1 MGDRKARSLY
11 ILGAVV
17 IALLFMVPSGKL
29 RAAENRIRV
38 GYFNMSGYQEITEEG
53 NRWGFG
59 YDLLQEV
66 AKYTGWE
73 YEFVDTTWD
82 ECLEMVEKG
91 ELDLVTCAK
100 ITPER
105 LGRFEFS
112 EHRVGVSC
120 AVFTVK
126 IDNEKYYYNDFPSFD
141 GMKLGMLKGNQ
152 TNHAIGDLVRK
163 YGITFEEYI
172 YDTETELKEALETGK
187 IEAIAASNQRVLEN
201 EKVIARFDL
210 GAFYGITKKGNHA
223 VMDGFNAAMEQIML
237 STPYFTSNLYN
248 KYFGNNTGYKIA
260 LTKEEQAY
268 VDSHKVLRLAT
279 SPDSEPLSYYDSDG
293 YSGIII
299 DSIKAMAE
307 EVGMEV
313 EYVETGSYTESLE
326 LLHNG
331 QVDMIG
337 DFYSDYSW
345 SERNGVIITNPYM
358 DVQYVQIGK
367 KGASYRP
374 EEIRVAT
381 CENYFFNTMY
391 ILKHFPE
398 ENLVFYDTEREC
410 IEAVKKGHAEV
421 TFINQYTAKVL
432 LKDDEFLKL
441 SGNTL
446 YDSTHGLSI
455 AVWKENKILCHIL
468 NKAISDLENAQIKQ
482 IVEEHTVERSEEVS
496 LLYYIYY
503 NPFEV
508 MIIICTFFL
517 VVVMVLLY
525 FIIVKRKYDEHIY
538 KLAYMDK
545 LTGLGNTHYF
555 EEQAEKRWLEYR
567 GKEIFLLSLDISHFT
582 TINETYGRG
591 MGDLVIDYL
600 GRKLNEL
607 FGEDCIIAHSKVDNF
622 LVFGSYEEEEETEL
636 LLELIR
642 KQIGV
647 FVYEDIEI
655 RLNYNFGIVRERSTG
670 STSVNK
676 LTDRA
681 EMARKAAKKEST
693 HTCFFNDEMEQQ
705 LLREKMIEDS
715 MKDALANEEFYVYYQ
730 PKYCMT
736 NNEIIGA
743 EALVRWNNKEYGF
756 MNPIEFI
763 PIFENSGFIVELD
776 FYVMEQVYR
785 MLRKRLDN
793 GEKVVRVSINQ
804 SRVHFA
810 QGNYIDRLNA
820 LREKYRIPSNLIEL
834 ELTESILANIRE
846 IREVV
851 SSLKSNGYS
860 LSVDDFG
867 AGYSSLNML
876 KEIPID
882 TLKID
887 KDFLSNEDETGRYR
901 KVIRKVV
908 ELAKE
913 LNMDIICEGV
923 EKEEQA
929 EFLKSIGCLYAQG
942 YLYARPMPRD
952 EFLRLLS

>member
-1 MGDRKARSLY
+1 
-11 ILGAVV
+11 
-17 IALLFMVPSGKL
+17 
-29 RAAENRIRV
+29 
-38 GYFNMSGYQEITEEG
+38 MSGYQEITEAG

-66 AKYTGWE
+66 SKYTGWE
-73 YEFVDTTWD
+73 YEFVDATWD

-100 ITPER
+100 RDTER
-105 LGRFEFS
+105 IDKFEFS
-112 EHRVGVSC
+112 EHRIGVSC

-126 IDNEKYYYNDFPSFD
+126 IDNGDYYYNDFPSFD
-141 GMKLGMLKGNQ
+141 GMRLGMLRGNQ
-152 TNHAIGDLVRK
+152 TNHAIGDLAQR

-172 YDTETELKEALETGK
+172 YDTEAELKEALDTGR
-187 IEAIAASNQRVLEN
+187 IDAIAASNQRVLEN

-210 GAFYGITKKGNHA
+210 GSFYGITKKGNHA
-223 VMDGFNAAMEQIML
+223 VMDEFNRAMEQIML
-237 STPYFTSNLYN
+237 STPYFTSELYH

-260 LTKEEQAY
+260 LTKEEQEY
-268 VDSHKVLRLAT
+268 TDSHKVLRLAT
-279 SPDSEPLSYYDSDG
+279 SPNSEPLSYYDG
-293 YSGIII
+293 NEYTGIII
-299 DSIKAMAE
+299 ESIRAMAK

-313 EYVETGSYTESLE
+313 EYVETESYAESLE
-326 LLHNG
+326 LLQSG
-331 QVDMIG
+331 QVDLVG

-345 SERNGVIITNPYM
+345 GERNDVLITNPYM
-358 DVQYVQIGK
+358 EAQYVQIER
-367 KGASYRP
+367 KGASYRR
-374 EEIRVAT
+374 EEARVAT
-381 CENYFFNTMY
+381 CENFFFNTMY

-398 ENLVFYDTEREC
+398 ENLVYYDTEREC
-410 IEAVKKGHAEV
+410 IQAVKNGHAEI
-421 TFINQYTAKVL
+421 TFLNQYTAGIL
-432 LKDDEFLKL
+432 LKEDEYLNL
-441 SGNTL
+441 SGNNL
-446 YDSTHGLSI
+446 YDSAHGLSI
-455 AVWKENKILCHIL
+455 AVGKNNKILCHIL
-468 NKAISDLENAQIKQ
+468 NKAISDLETVQIKQ
-482 IVEEHTVERSEEVS
+482 IVEKHTAERSEKVS

-508 MIIICTFFL
+508 MLILCAFFL

-525 FIIVKRKYDEHIY
+525 FIVVKRKYNEHIY
-538 KLAYMDK
+538 KLAYMDN
-545 LTGLGNTHYF
+545 LTSLGNIYYF
-555 EEQAEKRWLEYR
+555 QEQAEKRWLEYR

-591 MGDLVIDYL
+591 IGDSVIDYV
-600 GRKLNEL
+600 GRKLDEL
-607 FGEDCIIAHSKVDNF
+607 FGEEYIVAHSKVDNF
-622 LVFGSYEEEEETEL
+622 LVFGSYENEDETEL
-636 LLELIR
+636 ALELIR
-642 KQIGV
+642 KQINLFING
-647 FVYEDIEI
+647 DTEI
-655 RLNYNFGIVRERSTG
+655 RLNYNFGMVRERSTG

-705 LLREKMIEDS
+705 LLREKMIEDG
-715 MKDALANEEFYVYYQ
+715 MKDALADEEFYVYYQ

-756 MNPIEFI
+756 MNPAEFI
-763 PIFENSGFIVELD
+763 PIFESSGFIIELD

-785 MLRKRLDN
+785 MLRERLDN
-793 GEKVVRVSINQ
+793 GERTVRISINQ

-810 QGNYIDRLNA
+810 QSNYIERLNA
-820 LREKYRIPSNLIEL
+820 LREKYRIPNHLIEL

-846 IREVV
+846 ISEVV
-851 SSLKSNGYS
+851 SALKANGYS

-867 AGYSSLNML
+867 SGYSSLNML

-887 KDFLSNEDETGRYR
+887 KDFLSSEDQTGRYR
-901 KVIRKVV
+901 KVIKKVV

-913 LNMDIICEGV
+913 LDMDIICEGV

-942 YLYARPMPRD
+942 YLYAKPMPED
-952 EFLRLLS
+952 EFLQLLS